1 VFLVT
6 QQIVLSELLK
16 YYKIK
21 IFEKIITEV
30 TKFEK
35 PMSAPSERTEPYS
48 QLKQFCRSTHKNK

>member
-6 QQIVLSELLK
+6 QQIVLSEE
-16 YYKIK
+16 K